1 VAPPSDLG
9 PLELPP
15 GLTKGGGKPGKK
27 TTSVEDVGG
36 GDSKED
42 KMADL
47 GSGAT
52 DQSKTTIEK
61 GSTDDPGAV
70 VQTEDPTIAS
80 KRHKFKIFTPM
91 DVLSSGILGAS
102 LQGSIEFSYANF
114 ISEYNFSIPK
124 YEEISSL
131 DTIPETI
138 LPNLYVLESVRN
150 LKDTQ
155 SFLGTISQKQKNV
168 LLKHAALI
176 PAKFGAGVW
185 STGIKTETSPVFH
198 YEKSDAGYL
207 EKKKSGYK
215 TYIKNQDYYDSWT
228 KAIKEFLKQESDSSQ
243 PIAKKFKNIIVPIN
257 NVKWLADKANFKE
270 MHPYTVSI
278 EFTTDIKT
286 EFADILE
293 EAKLSR
299 MFMQM
304 VYGPNGPAAQK
315 SHIEVATP
323 AGNLGGGKV
332 TKRFLRHW
340 DIAEWFSSVKDLYE
354 DPSGDFT
361 NFSDA
366 VSLGFGGESS
376 LINDTLVKALHLLIF
391 KAKTEELLKAKA
403 RTPNQAIS
411 DIACYS
417 ETAFYRIEKRDSKNN
432 VIQNYWIPNS
442 SRVNVVKLIDSQV
455 KYFKGYRYK
464 IYAYQI
470 VIGDKPSTTA
480 GPGATFGK
488 APWLVEIPY
497 AESQDILISDKPPL
511 PPDVNM
517 IPYKGVDNKILIS
530 LVNQVG
536 EVDLVPKVIESADRH
551 KVIGYY
557 MSQDIDPVKDSVA
570 AKLQRKLS
578 YGGDDHAF
586 VYQIY
591 RLPTIPL
598 SYEDFRNKLHAAV
611 YEPISSY
618 VDDIL
623 PNKKY
628 YYTFRVFDSHG
639 NFSNPTHVYEVEM
652 VSNDGV
658 IYPIINIFSEKDL
671 IMRQRQIN
679 KRLLQKPM
687 KRYIFISPTFA
698 QGLVEIAD
706 QDKDNISLGQKANK
720 VFGRKFKIRLC
731 SRQTGKKIDFN
742 VDFKHE
748 HLVGESEGDGKKK

>member
-1 VAPPSDLG
+1 MAKLIAVSVPFFTTEKPPG
-9 PLELPP
+9 KLPP
-15 GLTKGGGKPGKK
+15 L
-27 TTSVEDVGG
+27 G
-36 GDSKED
+36 GDVASDGELTGETISE
-42 KMADL
+42 L
-47 GSGAT
+47 GGSDPT
-52 DQSKTTIEK
+52 DNSKTTIEK
-61 GSTDDPGAV
+61 GSMDDPAAAGKSDYQLAV
-70 VQTEDPTIAS
+70 EAAEAAAVL

-114 ISEYNFSIPK
+114 IPEYNFSMPK
-124 YEEISSL
+124 YEEVSSL
-131 DTIPETI
+131 GTIPETI
-138 LPNLYVLESVRN
+138 LPNLYVLESVRGVDEN
-150 LKDTQ
+150 KTSAALRNILWQ
-155 SFLGTISQKQKNV
+155 
-168 LLKHAALI
+168 HAALQ
-176 PAKFGAGVW
+176 PVGTTNFF
-185 STGIKTETSPVFH
+185 GIKTETSPITH
-198 YEKSDAGYL
+198 YEKSDHGYL
-207 EKKKSGYK
+207 EKKASTYK

-228 KAIKEFLKQESDSSQ
+228 KAIKEFLKRESTNPKSV
-243 PIAKKFKNIIVPIN
+243 ANRFKNIIVPIN
-257 NVKWLADKANFKE
+257 NVKWLTDKANFKE

-315 SHIEVATP
+315 SYIEVATP

-332 TKRFLRHW
+332 TKRLLRHW
-340 DIAEWFSSVKDLYE
+340 DITEWFSSVKDLYE
-354 DPSGDFT
+354 KPSEDFT

-366 VSLGFGGESS
+366 VFLGFGGESS
-376 LINDTLVKALHLLIF
+376 LMNDTLVKALHLLIF

-403 RTPNQAIS
+403 RTTSQAQS
-411 DIACYS
+411 GIACYS

-442 SRVNVVKLIDSQV
+442 SRINVVKLIDSQV

-470 VIGDKPSTTA
+470 VIGDS
-480 GPGATFGK
+480 PGKALGHPLALGK
-488 APWLVEIPY
+488 APRLVEVPY

-511 PPDVNM
+511 PPEVSM
-517 IPYKGVDNKILIS
+517 TPYKGVDNKILIS

-536 EVDLVPKVIESADRH
+536 EVDLVPKIIESADRY
-551 KVIGYY
+551 KVTGYY
-557 MSQDIDPVKDSVA
+557 MSQDIDPLKDPKA
-570 AKLQRKLS
+570 AKMQRKLS
-578 YGGDDHAF
+578 YGGDDHAY

-598 SYEDFRNKLHAAV
+598 SYEDFRNKLHGAV

-639 NFSNPTHVYEVEM
+639 NFSNPTHIYEVEM

-658 IYPIINIFSEKDL
+658 IYPIINVFSEKEL
-671 IMRQRQIN
+671 KIRQRQIN

-720 VFGRKFKIRLC
+720 IFGRKFKIRFC